1 MNSRHRS
8 KEKLVPIWKE
18 IHFLLTFFLWNTE
31 FLKWVVTPET
41 DVHPILQMC
50 SLFHRVGKETK
61 SQDYQVKYFFIK
73 QMHEHTF
80 RCKTTSLPFHTK
92 LPEKKKSIP
101 MQNWPTKDSM
111 KVLLLSIQL
120 LNRCR
125 LQFSDPLPIVT
136 KRKYSYRNDYSEA
149 SKLTIYITRGENL
162 MLLNL

>member
-92 LPEKKKSIP
+92 LPEKKKVFLCKIDQPRTQWRYCCCPFSYWTDAGYNF
-101 MQNWPTKDSM
+101 QT
-111 KVLLLSIQL
+111 
-120 LNRCR
+120 RC
-125 LQFSDPLPIVT
+125 P
-136 KRKYSYRNDYSEA
+136 
-149 SKLTIYITRGENL
+149 
-162 MLLNL
+162 